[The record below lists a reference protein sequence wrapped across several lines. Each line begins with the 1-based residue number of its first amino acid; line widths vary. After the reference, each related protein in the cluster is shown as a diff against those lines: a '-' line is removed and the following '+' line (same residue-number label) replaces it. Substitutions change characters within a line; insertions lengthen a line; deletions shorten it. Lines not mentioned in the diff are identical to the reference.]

1 MRFGRA
7 LAALIPARGFEL
19 LQGRWHQPWL
29 GGTSARANDIWSGPH
44 LSEEG
49 LEVAIRV
56 ELHVRDLTTEED
68 AALLEALDL
77 EGSPPA
83 GGWIRLG
90 GPMGGGRR
98 IKGVWDRQ
106 RRKT

>member
-1 MRFGRA
+1 MARPVPVRRQRGLNGADTRA
-7 LAALIPARGFEL
+7 S
-19 LQGRWHQPWL
+19 
-29 GGTSARANDIWSGPH
+29 GTSAQANDIWSGPH